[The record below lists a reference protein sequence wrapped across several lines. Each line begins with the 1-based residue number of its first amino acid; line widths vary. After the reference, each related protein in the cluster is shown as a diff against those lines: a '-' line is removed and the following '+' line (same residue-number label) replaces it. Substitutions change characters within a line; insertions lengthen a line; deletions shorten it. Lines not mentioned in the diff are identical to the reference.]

1 MIIINIANVSKTY
14 GGIHLVLDNASLAIQ
29 RGRKIGMV
37 GPNGAGKSTL
47 FKLIAGLE
55 EPDSGAV
62 WRMPGLTL
70 GYLAQEPAFPPD
82 ERVIEIAMQAS
93 DEVARYDAELRRL
106 ERRMGEEAV
115 YSDPARLERVMAEH
129 ERMLHLY
136 QEHGGLNY
144 RNRVEGTL
152 RAFGFSDEMF
162 EQPVGTLS
170 GGQRKL
176 LGLTQLFVRQ
186 PDVLLLDEPDNHLD
200 MMGKTEL
207 ERLINDYPGTVVIIS
222 HDRYLLDVV
231 AEEIAEV
238 IDHQCRLWPGNYSQ
252 YQFDKH
258 QEQMQQL
265 KRYDLQQRE
274 IRRMEASIRR
284 LVSWS
289 SGGQNEKMIKRA
301 RNMQKRL
308 DRIERVERPQIERQ
322 RMGLQL
328 RGSRGSDKALE
339 LTGVWKVFHEDGRD
353 NEVLTEANLLVWS
366 GQRVG
371 LVGPNGAG
379 KSVLFKLILGEMD
392 PTAGTIKIGPS
403 TRVAYYAQEH
413 QTLDYDSTPVEEI
426 RKHRAMYEEE
436 AYGFLGRFL
445 FGKSE
450 AQKPV
455 RALSGGEKARLQF
468 AKLMLTE
475 ANLLL
480 LDEPT
485 NNLDIPSCEALEEVL
500 ENYGG
505 TVVVISHDRY
515 FLEAIADRIVEIQDG
530 ELISYDGDWEYYARK
545 KREAGE
551 PLGGGRQVLAR
562 GVSTNGRTERN

>member
-1 MIIINIANVSKTY
+1 MIIINVANVSKTY
-14 GGIHLVLDNASLAIQ
+14 GGIHHVLEDAALAIQ

-47 FKLIAGLE
+47 FKMIAGLE

-62 WRMPGLTL
+62 WRMPGLTV
-70 GYLAQEPAFPPD
+70 GYLAQEPVFPAHKSVF
-82 ERVIEIAMQAS
+82 EVAMQAS
-93 DEVARYDAELRRL
+93 GEVARYDAELRRL
-106 ERRMGEEAV
+106 EQRMGDEEV
-115 YSDPARLERVMAEH
+115 YSDGAKLERVMAEH
-129 ERMLHLY
+129 ERVMRLY

-152 RAFGFSDEMF
+152 RAFGFSEEWF

-200 MMGKTEL
+200 MLGKREL
-207 ERLINDYPGTVVIIS
+207 ERLINEYPGTVVVIS

-238 IDHQCRLWPGNYSQ
+238 IDHKCRLWPGNYSQ
-252 YQFDKH
+252 FQFDKH

-265 KRYDLQQRE
+265 KQFDMQQRE
-274 IRRMEASIRR
+274 IRRMETSIRR
-284 LVSWS
+284 LISWS

-308 DRIERVERPQIERQ
+308 DKIERVERPRIETRT
-322 RMGLQL
+322 MGLEL
-328 RGSRGSDKALE
+328 RGTRGSDKALE
-339 LTGVWKVFHEDGRD
+339 LIGVWKVFHD
-353 NEVLTEANLLVWS
+353 NGQEKEVLTEANLLVW
-366 GQRVG
+366 GRERVG

-379 KSVLFKLILGEMD
+379 KSVLFKLILGEMQ
-392 PTAGTIKIGPS
+392 PTAGAIKIGPS
-403 TRVAYYAQEH
+403 NKIAYYAQEH
-413 QTLDYDSTPVEEI
+413 QTLDYDLTPVEEV
-426 RKHRAMYEEE
+426 RKLKAMYEEQ

-445 FGKSE
+445 FGKNE

-468 AKLMLTE
+468 AKLMLTD

-485 NNLDIPSCEALEEVL
+485 NNLDIPSCEALEEVI

-515 FLEAIADRIVEIQDG
+515 FLETVADRIVEIQDG
-530 ELISYDGDWEYYARK
+530 ELVSYDGGWEYYERK

-551 PLGGGRQVLAR
+551 PLGGGGKVRAR
-562 GVSTNGRTERN
+562 TMRVS